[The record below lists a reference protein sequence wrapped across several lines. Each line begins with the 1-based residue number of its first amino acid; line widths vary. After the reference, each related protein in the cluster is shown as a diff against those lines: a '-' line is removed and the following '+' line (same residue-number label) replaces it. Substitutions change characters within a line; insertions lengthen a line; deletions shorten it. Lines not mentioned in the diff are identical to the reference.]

1 MALSLFGGKKHLH
14 HFVAEQ
20 DVAKEFFALLVEAKT
35 MYLRDVVAGSKQYH
49 RYVEDFVN
57 SHRYIDC
64 NHAVCR
70 NCHEMNIHIV
80 KGLLNDCSN
89 LIRSLFT
96 EADFS
101 FEKCMELKRMYDMFV
116 PPSQSITC
124 CKDGPTRIY
133 PLSFGCNLTRKQMI
147 GITACANA
155 YHLFCVSDVRVEDME
170 ALFACRKGFSIRV
183 NKLRLVAILFNSL
196 LEHSL
201 IRYEWQSTLETGR
214 LLVRKSGKGFVSQ
227 SNLSS
232 SLTALRK
239 KMTSAAYGIQQA
251 VDELAK

>member
-1 MALSLFGGKKHLH
+1 MT
-14 HFVAEQ
+14 EQ
-20 DVAKEFFALLVEAKT
+20 DAAQELYALIAEART
-35 MYLRDVVAGSKQYH
+35 LYLRDVVTGSKQYH
-49 RYVEDFVN
+49 RYAEDFVN

-64 NHAVCR
+64 DRAACR
-70 NCHEMNIHIV
+70 NCHEMNIHIL
-80 KGLLNDCSN
+80 KGMLHDCAH
-89 LIRSLFT
+89 LIQPLFAAT
-96 EADFS
+96 DFS
-101 FEKCMELKRMYDMFV
+101 FEKCMEVKQTYDTFSPPV
-116 PPSQSITC
+116 PPVTPRDPEI
-124 CKDGPTRIY
+124 PWER
-133 PLSFGCNLTRKQMI
+133 PLSLECNLTRKQMI
-147 GITACANA
+147 SITACANA

-239 KMTSAAYGIQQA
+239 KMTSAAYGIQLA

>member
-1 MALSLFGGKKHLH
+1 MLYDCAHLVKPLF
-14 HFVAEQ
+14 A
-20 DVAKEFFALLVEAKT
+20 AT
-35 MYLRDVVAGSKQYH
+35 
-49 RYVEDFVN
+49 
-57 SHRYIDC
+57 
-64 NHAVCR
+64 
-70 NCHEMNIHIV
+70 
-80 KGLLNDCSN
+80 
-89 LIRSLFT
+89 
-96 EADFS
+96 DFS
-101 FEKCMELKRMYDMFV
+101 FEKCMEVKQTYDTFS
-116 PPSQSITC
+116 PPVTPCEPEKIWE
-124 CKDGPTRIY
+124 R
-133 PLSFGCNLTRKQMI
+133 PLSLECNLTRKQMI
-147 GITACANA
+147 SITACVNA

>member
-20 DVAKEFFALLVEAKT
+20 DVAKELFALLVEAKT
-35 MYLRDVVAGSKQYH
+35 MYLRDVVTGNKQYY

-64 NHAVCR
+64 DHAVCR

-80 KGLLNDCSN
+80 KGLLNDCSH
-89 LIRSLFT
+89 LIRAFFT

-101 FEKCMELKRMYDMFV
+101 FEKCMELKRTYDTFV
-116 PPSQSITC
+116 PPSQSVTC

-155 YHLFCVSDVRVEDME
+155 YHSV
-170 ALFACRKGFSIRV
+170 
-183 NKLRLVAILFNSL
+183 LRFYPT
-196 LEHSL
+196 
-201 IRYEWQSTLETGR
+201 R
-214 LLVRKSGKGFVSQ
+214 
-227 SNLSS
+227 
-232 SLTALRK
+232 
-239 KMTSAAYGIQQA
+239 
-251 VDELAK
+251 

>member
-14 HFVAEQ
+14 HFVEEQ

>member
-35 MYLRDVVAGSKQYH
+35 MYLRDVVAGSKHYH

-155 YHLFCVSDVRVEDME
+155 YHLFCVSTLHTWKIWKPCFP
-170 ALFACRKGFSIRV
+170 ARKDSV
-183 NKLRLVAILFNSL
+183 
-196 LEHSL
+196 
-201 IRYEWQSTLETGR
+201 
-214 LLVRKSGKGFVSQ
+214 FV
-227 SNLSS
+227 
-232 SLTALRK
+232 
-239 KMTSAAYGIQQA
+239 
-251 VDELAK
+251 